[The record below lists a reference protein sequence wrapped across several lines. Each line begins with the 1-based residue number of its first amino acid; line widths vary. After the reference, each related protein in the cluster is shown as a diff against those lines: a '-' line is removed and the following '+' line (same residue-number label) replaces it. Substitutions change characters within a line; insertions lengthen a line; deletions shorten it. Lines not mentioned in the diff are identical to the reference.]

1 MIAFLIPNKSSEL
14 FNYVVS
20 VDLIE
25 QKTELTFPA
34 LEDSIE
40 DELERSTERSP
51 LSDKIAL
58 SYHSFTLLASIF
70 KNINNRIVKPHNPE
84 LHKKK
89 R

>member
-1 MIAFLIPNKSSEL
+1 LKSQTKQFVLQQRNSQYKMIAFLIPNKSSEL

-51 LSDKIAL
+51 FI
-58 SYHSFTLLASIF
+58 
-70 KNINNRIVKPHNPE
+70 
-84 LHKKK
+84 
-89 R
+89 